1 MRTFCLISMTL
12 IMYSSIRTC
21 TCTICTTTYVLI
33 FEDSTIVL
41 AYVIVSKVRTSTF
54 YLVVLRSSVYV
65 CTLHS
70 SVGTWNVLARHF
82 VILVLVACS
91 GSCPHRSHKELLTS
105 TNMYSVLSS

>member
-1 MRTFCLISMTL
+1 LFDIDDSN
-12 IMYSSIRTC
+12 
-21 TCTICTTTYVLI
+21 YVFVLVLVLFVLQHTHI
-33 FEDSTIVL
+33 TIVL

-82 VILVLVACS
+82 VILVLV
-91 GSCPHRSHKELLTS
+91 LLSTS
-105 TNMYSVLSS
+105 ESQGIIDLH